1 MPKEKE
7 TKETMTQEQ
16 QETIEALIA
25 QYPVCQYAFLKPED
39 LTFPERVRQICE
51 SECPRYGTT
60 WACPPGVGTVEECRK
75 ECLEYEDVIL
85 VTTLAEVE
93 DTAILEETL
102 KTREGHEEVIRALRK
117 DLKEAGWQVL
127 ALSTESC
134 EICPK
139 CAYPDAPCRFPEKM
153 IPCVESYG
161 ILVTDAAEK
170 GGIDFFYDSNT
181 VTWFGMLL
189 IK

>member
-1 MPKEKE
+1 
-7 TKETMTQEQ
+7 MTEEQ
-16 QETIEALIA
+16 QETIESLIA

-60 WACPPGVGTVEECRK
+60 WACPPWVGTVEECRK

-102 KTREGHEEVIRALRK
+102 KTREGHEEVIRSLRK
-117 DLKEAGWQVL
+117 V
-127 ALSTESC
+127 
-134 EICPK
+134 
-139 CAYPDAPCRFPEKM
+139 
-153 IPCVESYG
+153 
-161 ILVTDAAEK
+161 
-170 GGIDFFYDSNT
+170 
-181 VTWFGMLL
+181 
-189 IK
+189 

>member
-1 MPKEKE
+1 
-7 TKETMTQEQ
+7 MTEEQ
-16 QETIEALIA
+16 QETIESLIA

-102 KTREGHEEVIRALRK
+102 KTREGHEEVIRSLRK

-139 CAYPDAPCRFPEKM
+139 CAYPDAPCRFPQKKNFLHGSLWHGYLGSLSA
-153 IPCVESYG
+153 ESSE
-161 ILVTDAAEK
+161 ILLRTE
-170 GGIDFFYDSNT
+170 YDCICSMRT
-181 VTWFGMLL
+181 G
-189 IK
+189 